1 MAEPGAARPAE
12 VDDRSVG
19 DLVSEAVS
27 DITRLVKYETDLAK
41 SELLAD
47 VRRIGISAGL
57 AATILVASFLMLVM
71 LCFALAYGLQTVGV
85 WDWASF
91 LIVTGVLIVLAA
103 IFAGIIYLKV
113 RRLDRLRKTRQT
125 VQSDI
130 SMLRR
135 DDQSGTPAAIPR

>member
-1 MAEPGAARPAE
+1 MAEPGTSRAAK

-41 SELLAD
+41 AELLAD

-57 AATILVASFLMLVM
+57 AATILVTSFLMLVM